1 MVKKTGE
8 RKEVNEEKKENFKTY
23 MDSYTAVSKLWE
35 DSYLMLY
42 KPWLESSGELFEK
55 AVELSKGEALEKYKE
70 FYEEWV
76 KIYKNSP
83 GNFYSIQ
90 APETNKEILEKL
102 MRSAEESNNIYRSWI
117 AELEENSRMTQEVL
131 QGEPN
136 PVKYKEVYDMW
147 IKSYGKMF
155 DELLTLPLR
164 ENIKDIF
171 ENFTGMPDIYSESF
185 VQISKLMKDSNAKI
199 CGSWIGSIQKLY
211 EKSTEISQGGA
222 SPEAYREFY
231 TMWLD
236 TYQESYG
243 RLFDIKSAR
252 PSKELFESFAQS
264 TSIYLSLYKSWI
276 AAIEK
281 LSWKAKELSKQT
293 DEPETYRQYYNLWA
307 KTYEMSFD
315 IFFEN
320 TPTVGP
326 FKDIMEPA
334 RNAARIYADT
344 FTRGWTKS
352 SLGSAT

>member
-90 APETNKEILEKL
+90 APET
-102 MRSAEESNNIYRSWI
+102 
-117 AELEENSRMTQEVL
+117 
-131 QGEPN
+131 
-136 PVKYKEVYDMW
+136 
-147 IKSYGKMF
+147 
-155 DELLTLPLR
+155 
-164 ENIKDIF
+164 
-171 ENFTGMPDIYSESF
+171 
-185 VQISKLMKDSNAKI
+185 
-199 CGSWIGSIQKLY
+199 
-211 EKSTEISQGGA
+211 
-222 SPEAYREFY
+222 
-231 TMWLD
+231 
-236 TYQESYG
+236 
-243 RLFDIKSAR
+243 
-252 PSKELFESFAQS
+252 
-264 TSIYLSLYKSWI
+264 
-276 AAIEK
+276 
-281 LSWKAKELSKQT
+281 
-293 DEPETYRQYYNLWA
+293 YRQYYNLWA

-352 SLGSAT
+352 SPGSAT